1 MLIFISCLVCRFF
14 KQVKELAYSSG
25 VFTGITTEMIQ
36 RGADNIALLGN
47 QTTTAM
53 FRQTL

>member
-1 MLIFISCLVCRFF
+1 
-14 KQVKELAYSSG
+14 LAYSSG

-36 RGADNIALLGN
+36 GSADNIALLGN